1 MMRKASVRWTGGAS
15 DGRGAMTT
23 ESGVLKQTRYSSGTP
38 LRKARG
44 TNPAELIA
52 AAHAS
57 SFSIALANELGVA
70 GFVPSH
76 IATIATVTLER
87 LVAGWTMTRINLEVL
102 AEVPKAAQSDFI
114 DATLRAK
121 TGCLIS
127 RVLRA
132 TISMNAKLETNA
144 LAAPR
149 PHPPNHSRNQQK
161 RS

>member
-1 MMRKASVRWTGGAS
+1 MMRKASVLWTGGAG
-15 DGRGAMTT
+15 DGRGTMTT

-38 LRKARG
+38 LRKSLG

-87 LVAGWTMTRINLEVL
+87 LAAGWTMTRINLEVL

-132 TISMNAKLETNA
+132 TISMNAKLESNA
-144 LAAPR
+144 PAVPR
-149 PHPPNHSRNQQK
+149 PRPPSQNHRQPA